1 MWHAVS
7 FALMDSI
14 NVLLIGVI
22 VTIGVLL
29 PPRAA
34 YRRIAALLVGG
45 DWLGVFL
52 LSIPTL
58 AVFDLIK
65 DKVQAALESPVFGII
80 LIAVGVLGAVMTFRG
95 GDNTA
100 LVNKIM
106 QPLQVPTWKT
116 AATGF
121 VLGVVQSATSVP
133 FFAGLAYLSA
143 GGFSV
148 GFRYT
153 ALFLYA
159 TLALSLPFLTAVLIG
174 FVRAFPNSPAGRGF
188 EWARN
193 NTEILTPIAGYG
205 VSLILTIMGI
215 AHLV

>member
-29 PPRAA
+29 PPRAP
-34 YRRIAALLVGG
+34 YRRIAVLLVGG

-52 LSIPTL
+52 LSVPTL
-58 AVFDLIK
+58 AVFDRIK
-65 DKVQAALESPVFGII
+65 GIRGALESPWFGAI
-80 LIAVGVLGAVMTFRG
+80 LIAVGVLGAIMTFRG

-100 LVNKIM
+100 LVNKII
-106 QPLQVPTWKT
+106 QPLQVPTWRT
-116 AATGF
+116 AGMGF
-121 VLGVVQSATSVP
+121 LLGVIQSATSLP

-143 GGFSV
+143 GGFSL

-153 ALFLYA
+153 ALVLYA
-159 TLALSLPFLTAVLIG
+159 TLALSLPFITAILVG
-174 FVRAFPNSPAGRGF
+174 FVRAYPNSPAGRGF
-188 EWARN
+188 EWARS
-193 NTEILTPIAGYG
+193 NTDTLTPIAGYL
-205 VSLILTIMGI
+205 VSAILVVMGLL
-215 AHLV
+215 HL

>member
-14 NVLLIGVI
+14 NLLLIGVI

-34 YRRIAALLVGG
+34 YRRIATLLVGG

-52 LSIPTL
+52 LSVPTL
-58 AVFDLIK
+58 AVFDLIN
-65 DKVQAALESPVFGII
+65 DKIQAVLDSPAFGLI
-80 LIAVGVLGAVMTFRG
+80 LIAVGVVGAIMTFRG

-100 LVNKIM
+100 LVNKII
-106 QPLQVPTWKT
+106 QPLQTPTWKT

-121 VLGVVQSATSVP
+121 ILGVVQSATSGP

-143 GGFSV
+143 GGFSLE
-148 GFRYT
+148 FRYT

-159 TLALSLPFLTAVLIG
+159 SLALSLPFVTALLVG
-174 FVRAFPNSPAGRGF
+174 FVRAYPNSPAGRGF

-193 NTEILTPIAGYG
+193 NTEVLTPIAGYLVSVILIGMG
-205 VSLILTIMGI
+205 VL
-215 AHLV
+215 HL

>member
-29 PPRAA
+29 PPRAP

-65 DKVQAALESPVFGII
+65 DKVHAALESPAFGLV

-106 QPLQVPTWKT
+106 PPLQTPTWKT

-121 VLGVVQSATSVP
+121 ILGVVQSATSGP

-143 GGFSV
+143 GGFSLE
-148 GFRYT
+148 FRYT

-159 TLALSLPFLTAVLIG
+159 TLALSLPFLTAILVG
-174 FVRAFPNSPAGRGF
+174 FVRAYPNSPAGRGF

-193 NTEILTPIAGYG
+193 NTDTIAPIAGYLVSAILVVMG
-205 VSLILTIMGI
+205 VM
-215 AHLV
+215 HL

>member
-7 FALMDSI
+7 FALIDSI

-22 VTIGVLL
+22 MTIGVLL
-29 PPRAA
+29 PPRAP
-34 YRRIAALLVGG
+34 YRKIAMLLVGG

-58 AVFDLIK
+58 AVFDLIN
-65 DKVQAALESPVFGII
+65 DKIHTVLDSPAFGLI
-80 LIAVGVLGAVMTFRG
+80 LIAVGVVGAIMTFRG

-100 LVNKIM
+100 LVNKII
-106 QPLQVPTWKT
+106 QPLQTPTWKT

-121 VLGVVQSATSVP
+121 ILGFVQSATSGP
-133 FFAGLAYLSA
+133 FLAGLAYLSA
-143 GGFSV
+143 GGFSLE
-148 GFRYT
+148 FRYT

-159 TLALSLPFLTAVLIG
+159 TLALSLPFLTAIAVG
-174 FVRAFPNSPAGRGF
+174 FVRSFPDSSAGRGF

-193 NTEILTPIAGYG
+193 NTRVLSPIAGYLVSTILVVMG
-205 VSLILTIMGI
+205 VM
-215 AHLV
+215 HL